1 VPEQDSEPSRSRPDH
16 SGVGGRDG
24 VSRRGRRAVTAG
36 VLALVVVV
44 LVGALLLGRPFGRS
58 SGDQGPVTAGAPGV
72 ITGTHNPSTG
82 ASTTPSSSAGSA
94 QPSPSGSATAAQ
106 PSPSGSAT
114 AAQPSPSAGP
124 QPLPSVTA
132 PGDEA
137 DGSPGGAALPVPP
150 EAVPQQGN
158 GRISVL
164 TVPGPASTATGRVVR
179 YTVEME
185 GGLGVDAAQ
194 VARTV
199 RSVLLDA
206 RGWQQEDH
214 VRFVN
219 VSRAQAER
227 GAAVDIR
234 VTLAS
239 PALTDRLCR
248 PLRTLS
254 QVSCWN
260 GSRSVLNLRRWLLGD
275 DSYGTDV
282 ARYRVYQVNHEV
294 GHGLGHGHRSCPA
307 PGRRAPVMVQQTL
320 SLQGCKAWPHPTG
333 A

>member
-1 VPEQDSEPSRSRPDH
+1 MAEQDSEPSGSRPDR
-16 SGVGGRDG
+16 SRVGGREAATTW
-24 VSRRGRRAVTAG
+24 RRRVVAAA
-36 VLALVVVV
+36 VLALVA
-44 LVGALLLGRPFGRS
+44 VGALFLLRPFGH
-58 SGDQGPVTAGAPGV
+58 SGAGQGPVSAGAPGPV
-72 ITGTHNPSTG
+72 SGTRT
-82 ASTTPSSSAGSA
+82 ASSAAG
-94 QPSPSGSATAAQ
+94 PTPSGSAGPVQ
-106 PSPSGSAT
+106 PAPSGS
-114 AAQPSPSAGP
+114 SPVGP
-124 QPLPSVTA
+124 HPLPSSTPPSTPSVTG
-132 PGDEA
+132 PEDED
-137 DGSPGGAALPVPP
+137 DGSPAGAVLPVAPGI
-150 EAVPQQGN
+150 VPQQGN

-164 TVPGPASTATGRVVR
+164 TVPGPASTAPGRVVR

-206 RGWQQEDH
+206 RGWQREDH

-219 VSRAQAER
+219 VSPAQADR
-227 GAAVDIR
+227 GDAVDIR

-260 GSRSVLNLRRWLLGD
+260 GTRSVLNLRRWLLGD

-282 ARYRVYQVNHEV
+282 ARYRVYQVSHEV

-320 SLQGCKAWPHPTG
+320 SLQGCKPWPYPTG

>member
-1 VPEQDSEPSRSRPDH
+1 M
-16 SGVGGRDG
+16 
-24 VSRRGRRAVTAG
+24 
-36 VLALVVVV
+36 
-44 LVGALLLGRPFGRS
+44 
-58 SGDQGPVTAGAPGV
+58 
-72 ITGTHNPSTG
+72 
-82 ASTTPSSSAGSA
+82 
-94 QPSPSGSATAAQ
+94 
-106 PSPSGSAT
+106 
-114 AAQPSPSAGP
+114 
-124 QPLPSVTA
+124 TA
-132 PGDEA
+132 PADEA
-137 DGSPGGAALPVPP
+137 DGSPGGAVLPVAPGT
-150 EAVPQQGN
+150 VPQQGN

-164 TVPGPASTATGRVVR
+164 TVPGAASTAAGRVVR

-206 RGWQQEDH
+206 RGWQRKDH

-219 VSRAQAER
+219 VSPAQADR
-227 GAAVDIR
+227 GDAVDIR

-239 PALTDRLCR
+239 PALTDRLCH

-260 GSRSVLNLRRWLLGD
+260 GTRSVLNLRRWLLGD
-275 DSYGTDV
+275 DSYGADV
-282 ARYRVYQVNHEV
+282 ARYRVYQVSHEV
-294 GHGLGHGHRSCPA
+294 GHGLGHGHRSCPG

-320 SLQGCKAWPHPTG
+320 SLQGCQPWPYPAG

>member
-1 VPEQDSEPSRSRPDH
+1 
-16 SGVGGRDG
+16 
-24 VSRRGRRAVTAG
+24 VSRRRRRAVAAA
-36 VLALVVVV
+36 VLALVVV
-44 LVGALLLGRPFGRS
+44 GALFLLRPVGRS
-58 SGDQGPVTAGAPGV
+58 GGVPGPGSAGASGPVSGPRTA
-72 ITGTHNPSTG
+72 
-82 ASTTPSSSAGSA
+82 SSAAS
-94 QPSPSGSATAAQ
+94 PTPSGSAGTVQ
-106 PSPSGSAT
+106 PE
-114 AAQPSPSAGP
+114 PSASSSVGP
-124 QPLPSVTA
+124 HPLPSSTPSSAPSVTA
-132 PGDEA
+132 PADEA
-137 DGSPGGAALPVPP
+137 DGSRGGAVLPVAPGT
-150 EAVPQQGN
+150 VPQRGN

-164 TVPGPASTATGRVVR
+164 TVPGPASTAAGRVVR

-199 RSVLLDA
+199 RSVLLDT
-206 RGWQQEDH
+206 RGWQREDH

-219 VSRAQAER
+219 VSPAQADR
-227 GAAVDIR
+227 GEAVDIR

-239 PALTDRLCR
+239 PALTNRLCH

-260 GSRSVLNLRRWLLGD
+260 GTRSVLNLRRWLLGD

-282 ARYRVYQVNHEV
+282 ARYRVYQVSHEV

-320 SLQGCKAWPHPTG
+320 SLQGCRPWPYPTG

>member
-1 VPEQDSEPSRSRPDH
+1 VAEQDSDPSGSRPDR
-16 SGVGGRDG
+16 GRVGGRED
-24 VSRRGRRAVTAG
+24 VCRRRRRAAAAA
-36 VLALVVVV
+36 VLALVA
-44 LVGALLLGRPFGRS
+44 VGALFLLGRFGRS
-58 SGDQGPVTAGAPGV
+58 GGDQGPVSAGAPGPV
-72 ITGTHNPSTG
+72 SGSRSASGAAGPTPSGPAGTVQPAPSDS
-82 ASTTPSSSAGSA
+82 STVGPHPLPSSSPSSTPSSTPSSS
-94 QPSPSGSATAAQ
+94 PSS
-106 PSPSGSAT
+106 
-114 AAQPSPSAGP
+114 
-124 QPLPSVTA
+124 TA
-132 PGDEA
+132 PEDEA
-137 DGSPGGAALPVPP
+137 DGSPGGALLPVAPGS
-150 EAVPQQGN
+150 APQQGN

-164 TVPGPASTATGRVVR
+164 TVPGPASTAAGRVVR

-185 GGLGVDAAQ
+185 GGLGVDATQ

-206 RGWQQEDH
+206 RGWQREDQ

-219 VSRAQAER
+219 VSPARADR
-227 GAAVDIR
+227 GDPVDIR

-239 PALTDRLCR
+239 PALTDRLCH

-260 GSRSVLNLRRWLLGD
+260 GTRSVLNLRRWVLGD

-282 ARYRVYQVNHEV
+282 ARYRVYQVSHEV
-294 GHGLGHGHRSCPA
+294 GHGLGHGHRFCPA

-320 SLQGCKAWPHPTG
+320 SLQGCSPWPYPAG

>member
-1 VPEQDSEPSRSRPDH
+1 MAEQDTEPSGPRPDPRR
-16 SGVGGRDG
+16 VGAGED
-24 VSRRGRRAVTAG
+24 VSRRRRAVAAA
-36 VLALVVVV
+36 VLALVVV
-44 LVGALLLGRPFGRS
+44 GALFQLRPSGRS
-58 SGDQGPVTAGAPGV
+58 GGQGPVSAGAPGLAS
-72 ITGTHNPSTG
+72 GTRT
-82 ASTTPSSSAGSA
+82 ASSAA
-94 QPSPSGSATAAQ
+94 TPTPSGSAGTGQPAAPASSSVGPHPV
-106 PSPSGSAT
+106 PSSTPSST
-114 AAQPSPSAGP
+114 SSVAAPE
-124 QPLPSVTA
+124 
-132 PGDEA
+132 DEA
-137 DGSPGGAALPVPP
+137 DGSPGVAVLPVAPRT
-150 EAVPQQGN
+150 VPQQGT

-164 TVPGPASTATGRVVR
+164 TVPGPASTAAGRVVR

-206 RGWQQEDH
+206 RGWQREDH

-219 VSRAQAER
+219 VSPAEADR
-227 GAAVDIR
+227 GDAVDIR

-239 PALTDRLCR
+239 PALTDRLCH

-260 GSRSVLNLRRWLLGD
+260 GTRSVLNLRRWLLGD

-282 ARYRVYQVNHEV
+282 ARYRVYQVSHEV
-294 GHGLGHGHRSCPA
+294 GHGLGHGHRTCPA
-307 PGRRAPVMVQQTL
+307 PGHRAPVMVQQTL
-320 SLQGCKAWPHPTG
+320 SLQGCKPWPYPTG

>member
-1 VPEQDSEPSRSRPDH
+1 MAEQDSEPSGSRPDH
-16 SGVGGRDG
+16 RRVAWAAG
-24 VSRRGRRAVTAG
+24 VSRRRRRAVAAA
-36 VLALVVVV
+36 VLALVA
-44 LVGALLLGRPFGRS
+44 VGALFLLRPSGRS
-58 SGDQGPVTAGAPGV
+58 DGDQGPVSAGAPGPV
-72 ITGTHNPSTG
+72 SGTRTASGAAGPTSPGSAATVQPAPS
-82 ASTTPSSSAGSA
+82 ASSSVGPDRLPSS
-94 QPSPSGSATAAQ
+94 TA
-106 PSPSGSAT
+106 
-114 AAQPSPSAGP
+114 
-124 QPLPSVTA
+124 SVTA
-132 PGDEA
+132 PEDEA
-137 DGSPGGAALPVPP
+137 DGSPGGAVLPVAP
-150 EAVPQQGN
+150 ATVPQQGN

-164 TVPGPASTATGRVVR
+164 TVPGPASTAAGRVVR

-199 RSVLLDA
+199 RGVLLDA
-206 RGWQQEDH
+206 RGWQREDH

-219 VSRAQAER
+219 VSPAQADR
-227 GAAVDIR
+227 GDAVDIR

-239 PALTDRLCR
+239 PALTDRLCH

-260 GSRSVLNLRRWLLGD
+260 GTRSVLNLRRWLLGD

-282 ARYRVYQVNHEV
+282 ARYRVYQVSHEV

-320 SLQGCKAWPHPTG
+320 SLQGCRAWPYPTG

>member
-1 VPEQDSEPSRSRPDH
+1 MSVDVRTRAGGAAVRSH
-16 SGVGGRDG
+16 
-24 VSRRGRRAVTAG
+24 AA
-36 VLALVVVV
+36 VLALVA
-44 LVGALLLGRPFGRS
+44 VGALFLLGPSGRS
-58 SGDQGPVTAGAPGV
+58 GGDQGPVSAGAPGPV
-72 ITGTHNPSTG
+72 SGTRTASG
-82 ASTTPSSSAGSA
+82 AASPT
-94 QPSPSGSATAAQ
+94 PSGSAGRCSPHRRPRPRAASA
-106 PSPSGSAT
+106 SPST
-114 AAQPSPSAGP
+114 PSST
-124 QPLPSVTA
+124 PSVTA
-132 PGDEA
+132 PEDEA
-137 DGSPGGAALPVPP
+137 DGSPGGAVLPVAPGT
-150 EAVPQQGN
+150 VPQQGN

-164 TVPGPASTATGRVVR
+164 TVPGAASTAAGRVVR

-199 RSVLLDA
+199 RGVLLDA
-206 RGWQQEDH
+206 RGWQRKDH

-219 VSRAQAER
+219 VSPAQADR
-227 GAAVDIR
+227 GDAVDIR

-239 PALTDRLCR
+239 PALTDRLCH

-260 GSRSVLNLRRWLLGD
+260 GTRSVLNLRRWLLGD

-282 ARYRVYQVNHEV
+282 ARYRVYQVSHEV

-320 SLQGCKAWPHPTG
+320 SLQGCQPWPYPAG

>member
-1 VPEQDSEPSRSRPDH
+1 MAEQDSEPSGSRPDH
-16 SGVGGRDG
+16 RRVAGAEG
-24 VSRRGRRAVTAG
+24 VSRRRRRAVAAA
-36 VLALVVVV
+36 VLALVA
-44 LVGALLLGRPFGRS
+44 VGALFLLRPSGRS
-58 SGDQGPVTAGAPGV
+58 DGDPGPVSAGAPGPV
-72 ITGTHNPSTG
+72 TGTRT
-82 ASTTPSSSAGSA
+82 ASDAASPTSPGSAATVQPAPTASSSVGPDRLPSS
-94 QPSPSGSATAAQ
+94 T
-106 PSPSGSAT
+106 
-114 AAQPSPSAGP
+114 
-124 QPLPSVTA
+124 PSVTA
-132 PGDEA
+132 PEDEA
-137 DGSPGGAALPVPP
+137 DGSPGAAVLPVAP
-150 EAVPQQGN
+150 ATVPQQGN

-164 TVPGPASTATGRVVR
+164 TVPGPASTAAGRVVR

-185 GGLGVDAAQ
+185 GGLGVDAAL

-199 RSVLLDA
+199 RGVLLDA
-206 RGWQQEDH
+206 RGWQREDH

-219 VSRAQAER
+219 VSPAQADR
-227 GAAVDIR
+227 GDAVDIR

-239 PALTDRLCR
+239 PALTDRLCH

-260 GSRSVLNLRRWLLGD
+260 GTRSVLNLRRWLLGD

-282 ARYRVYQVNHEV
+282 ARYRVYQVSHEV

-320 SLQGCKAWPHPTG
+320 SLQGCRAWPYPTG